1 MSKSKISN
9 NYLPILEDFV
19 KNGGMELLIK
29 SGYDQGPFIPYVF
42 ENYEKAPVKLCIAA
56 STHIIGHI
64 LKTLR
69 MLLTR
74 TR

>member
-29 SGYDQGPFIPYVF
+29 SGYDQGPFHFLWRYGI
-42 ENYEKAPVKLCIAA
+42 
-56 STHIIGHI
+56 TH
-64 LKTLR
+64 KKWV
-69 MLLTR
+69 
-74 TR
+74 